1 MSRYLL
7 LFSFIIFLQISSHAA
22 DPSWEI
28 SLQEGRYA
36 EAYDMAKRQT
46 GLVQSD
52 FLLGVMALGA
62 QKYEESKKHFDD
74 AFKNEKDMSDYIH
87 LMRGQ
92 AHLNT
97 GVTQKALDDF
107 KKCESTTKNKFLQ
120 DLAQFY
126 QAESYLALKQW
137 NKAETLYQ
145 KADRTLKRTAYHP
158 QVLWG
163 LLVSEVKL
171 KRGSKTCRQAKEL
184 YMKYPSYEKIADW
197 GIALNDNSVTG
208 VKLDCAVTFAEQGL
222 RLQRLLWSGLED
234 KAFEEIQALKKR
246 APQKHMFEV
255 DSLFVNYLTHV
266 GHIDEAQNT
275 LANYK
280 KEKDGDYDY
289 LMLLGKVYARSTN
302 PEKGIEAYYR
312 AYQLSPKMNHAAP
325 ALFQAAFL
333 SYIVSDY
340 AGAVSKYEEFNK
352 KFASHKQYVDSIW
365 YLAWLPYLQK
375 KYDVA
380 EVRFRA
386 ILADKEKNRRRWSDY
401 GKDKIDFWI
410 AMSLMRQGKNEEAIK
425 MFSDLTHDDSIGYY
439 SVAAYQ
445 RLKIMSARMP
455 AQAKSNYPV
464 HENWWLPEAVAD
476 AAKKDREEESFSP
489 PVDPAEEK
497 INAILNNEDKAQQM
511 FSEELIVKQIPQY
524 LGEDIKSVYFNN
536 AEKVMKRGY
545 TLARAGLDELAYRE
559 VSDTENKRLT
569 DQQRQWLLKAHK
581 TVNSFNRSVVLA
593 SNFFGDQ
600 AAKLGLHHGNSYWQ
614 YSYPRAYDMVVNHY
628 AKDRVIPNEL
638 IWSIMRAET
647 IYRPDAVSPVGARGL
662 MQVMP
667 MTGRRLASLMGEE
680 MVAVDDLMRPATSI
694 KYGSFYLKRLM
705 NKFHNN
711 VPLVAAAYNGGPH
724 RVHAWMHYFGGLE
737 LDEFIEHIPFL
748 ETRNYVKKV
757 SKYQAIYNL
766 LYNRNTD
773 VMGILAKPIGFKMD
787 GSIPTK
793 ETWERIEDKTKQ

>member
-1 MSRYLL
+1 MTQLL
-7 LFSFIIFLQISSHAA
+7 VLLYSVFVLHATSHAA
-22 DPSWEI
+22 EPSWEI
-28 SLQEGRYA
+28 SLQEGRYS
-36 EAYDMAKRQT
+36 EAYDIAKRQKS
-46 GLVQSD
+46 LAQSD

-62 QKYEESKKHFDD
+62 QKYEDAKKHFDS
-74 AFKNEKDMSDYIH
+74 ALKTEKDMSDYIH

-92 AHLNT
+92 AFLHT
-97 GVTQKALDDF
+97 GVAQKALDDF
-107 KKCESTTKNKFLQ
+107 KKGESATKNKFVQ

-126 QAESYLALKQW
+126 QAQAYLALKQW
-137 NKAETLYQ
+137 NKAETLFQ
-145 KADRTLKRTAYHP
+145 KADRTLKRTANHP
-158 QVLWG
+158 HVLWG

-171 KRGSKTCRQAKEL
+171 KRGSKMCRQAKEL

-197 GIALNDNSVTG
+197 GIALSDNSVTG
-208 VKLDCAVTFAEQGL
+208 VKLDCMVTFAEQGL
-222 RLQRLLWSGLED
+222 RLQRLLWSGLEE

-275 LANYK
+275 LGAYK
-280 KEKDGDYDY
+280 KDKDGDYEY

-312 AYQLSPKMNHAAP
+312 AYQLSPKMNQAAP
-325 ALFQAAFL
+325 ALFQSAFL
-333 SYIVSDY
+333 SYIVADY
-340 AGAVSKYEEFNK
+340 KGAIAKYEEFNK
-352 KFASHKQYVDSIW
+352 KFSSHRQYVDSIW
-365 YLAWLPYLQK
+365 YLAWVPYLQK
-375 KYDVA
+375 NYDVA
-380 EVRFRA
+380 EARFRA
-386 ILADKEKNRRRWSDY
+386 ILADKEKHRRRWSDY

-410 AMSLMRQGKNEEAIK
+410 AMSLMRQGKNDEAIK
-425 MFSDLTHDDSIGYY
+425 MFSDLTHDDGIGYY

-445 RLKIMSARMP
+445 RLKILSNRLP
-455 AQAKSNYPV
+455 AQAKSNYSV
-464 HENWWLPEAVAD
+464 HENWWLPEAVAG

-489 PVDPAEEK
+489 PTDPAEEK
-497 INAILNNEDKAQQM
+497 INAILSFEDKAQEVM
-511 FSEELIVKQIPQY
+511 SEELIVKRIPQY
-524 LGEDIKSVYFNN
+524 LGEDIKSIYFNN

-569 DQQRQWLLKAHK
+569 DQQRQWLLNAHK

-614 YSYPRAYDMVVNHY
+614 YSYPRAYDMAVSHY
-628 AKDRVIPNEL
+628 SKDRGIPREL

-680 MVAVDDLMRPATSI
+680 MVAIDDLMRPATSI
-694 KYGSFYLKRLM
+694 KYGSYYLKRLM
-705 NKFHNN
+705 TKFNDN

-724 RVHAWMHYFGGLE
+724 RVHAWMHYFGGLD

-773 VMGILAKPIGFKMD
+773 VMGILAKPIGFKME

-793 ETWERIEDKTKQ
+793 ETWERIEEKKKQ

>member
-1 MSRYLL
+1 MSHWFI
-7 LFSFIIFLQISSHAA
+7 LFYSMLSFHVLGHAA
-22 DPSWEI
+22 EPSWEI

-36 EAYDMAKRQT
+36 EAYDIAKRQKS
-46 GLVQSD
+46 LAKSE
-52 FLLGVMALGA
+52 FLFGVMALGA
-62 QKYEESKKHFDD
+62 QKYDDAKKHFDD
-74 AFKNEKDMSDYIH
+74 ALKNEKDMTDYIH
-87 LMRGQ
+87 LLRGQ
-92 AHLNT
+92 AHLRT
-97 GVTQKALDDF
+97 GVAQKALDDF
-107 KKCESTTKNKFLQ
+107 KKCESTTKNKFVQ
-120 DLAQFY
+120 DLARFH
-126 QAESYLALKQW
+126 QAEAYLALKQW
-137 NKAETLYQ
+137 DKAESLYL
-145 KADRTLKRTAYHP
+145 KADRALNRTANHP

-171 KRGSKTCRQAKEL
+171 KRGSKMCRQAKEL
-184 YMKYPSYEKIADW
+184 YMKYPSYEKIMDW

-222 RLQRLLWSGLED
+222 RLQRLLWSGLEE
-234 KAFEEIQALKKR
+234 KAFEEIQTLKKR

-266 GHIDEAQNT
+266 GHIDEAQAT

-280 KEKDGDYDY
+280 KQKDGDYDY
-289 LMLLGKVYARSTN
+289 LMLLGKVFARSTQ

-312 AYQLSPKMNHAAP
+312 AYQVSPKMNQAAP
-325 ALFQAAFL
+325 ALFQSAFL
-333 SYIVSDY
+333 SYITGDY
-340 AGAVSKYEEFNK
+340 KGAVTKYEEFNK
-352 KFASHKQYVDSIW
+352 KFSSHRQYVDSVW

-375 KYDVA
+375 NYDVA
-380 EVRFRA
+380 ETRFRA
-386 ILADKEKNRRRWSDY
+386 ILAAKEKNRRRWSDY

-410 AMSLMRQGKNEEAIK
+410 AMSLMRQGKNEPAVK
-425 MFSDLTHDDSIGYY
+425 MFSDLTHDDGIGYY

-445 RLKIMSARMP
+445 RLKAMSVRLP
-455 AQAKSNYPV
+455 AQVKAAYPI
-464 HENWWLPEAVAD
+464 HENWWLPEAVAG
-476 AAKKDREEESFSP
+476 AAKKDREEESFTP
-489 PVDPAEEK
+489 PADPAEEK
-497 INAILNNEDKAQQM
+497 IDAILDFEDKAQELL
-511 FSEELIVKQIPQY
+511 SEELVVKTIPQY
-524 LGEDIKSVYFNN
+524 LGEDIKSIYFNN

-559 VSDTENKRLT
+559 VSDTENKRLS
-569 DQQRQWLLKAHK
+569 DQQRQWLLKAHR

-593 SNFFGDQ
+593 SNFFGNQ

-614 YSYPRAYDMVVNHY
+614 YSYPRAYDLMVSHY
-628 AKDRVIPNEL
+628 SKERRIPSEL

-667 MTGRRLASLMGEE
+667 MTGRRIASLMGEE

-694 KYGSFYLKRLM
+694 KYGSFYLRRLM
-705 NKFHNN
+705 MKFQSNI
-711 VPLVAAAYNGGPH
+711 PLVAAAYNGGPH
-724 RVHAWMHYFGGLE
+724 RVHAWMHYFGGLD

-766 LYNRNTD
+766 LYNKNTD
-773 VMGILAKPIGFKMD
+773 VMDILAKPIGFKMN

-793 ETWERIEDKTKQ
+793 ETWERIEDK